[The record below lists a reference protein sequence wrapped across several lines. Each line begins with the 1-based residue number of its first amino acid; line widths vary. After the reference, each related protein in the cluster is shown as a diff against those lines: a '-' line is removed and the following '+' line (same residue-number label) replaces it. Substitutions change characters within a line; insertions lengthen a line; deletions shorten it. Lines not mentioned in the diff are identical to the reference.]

1 MPLPLV
7 RITSASHLEKSD
19 TDGSIGDPSPLYY
32 KPRPVTQSLKKSPTR
47 LGRRKGLG
55 LTKEEM
61 QIKPSVLKKAVKT
74 AYKADFAKHSE
85 DLAEL
90 ENILATVGKLQ

>member
-32 KPRPVTQSLKKSPTR
+32 KPRPMTQSLKKSPTR
-47 LGRRKGLG
+47 PGRRKGLG
-55 LTKEEM
+55 LAKEEM
-61 QIKPSVLKKAVKT
+61 QIKPDVIV
-74 AYKADFAKHSE
+74 
-85 DLAEL
+85 
-90 ENILATVGKLQ
+90 N